1 MNIIIHY
8 FLIMEEVC
16 KFILSN
22 FYNKKSTIKFIK
34 MDIDDLLVIEF
45 DKMNLS
51 KYIKYKLVKHLNPFS
66 FENVINKKTF
76 KIIEYNNREIDIM
89 IYNNYWIITLYP
101 IDD

>member
-1 MNIIIHY
+1 
-8 FLIMEEVC
+8 MEAVC

-22 FYNKKSTIKFIK
+22 ICNNKSTIKFIK
-34 MDIDDLLVIEF
+34 MDIDDILNIEN
-45 DKMNLS
+45 KKEKIS
-51 KYIKYKLVKHLNPFS
+51 EYIRYKLVKHLKPFS
-66 FENVINKKTF
+66 FENVKNKKTF